1 MQETTL
7 NSYQIIKTVHSSLR
21 FSLYQAKQ
29 METGQIAL
37 LKTPDT
43 QRLDDEKLKQDL
55 MNEAHTHLK
64 LSHPQIRKVY
74 EIREEKV
81 TAYLIGEYIEGMS
94 LSAYLKIN
102 SDSLPIELTLS
113 WLKEL
118 LEALSYAHKQDC
130 IHLNLNPYN
139 LIVDNANAMHII
151 GFGKNQDAYKTANEK
166 MAPIILFYTLLRNF
180 FRQELLFLN
189 PIYILLL

>member
-29 METGQIAL
+29 METGQIVL

-43 QRLDDEKLKQDL
+43 QRLNDEKLKQDL
-55 MNEAHTHLK
+55 INEAHTHLK

-74 EIREEKV
+74 EIREEKG

-102 SDSLPIELTLS
+102 SKLLSREQTFS
-113 WLKEL
+113 WLKEI
-118 LEALSYAHKQDC
+118 LEALSM
-130 IHLNLNPYN
+130 
-139 LIVDNANAMHII
+139 LINRTVNDSI
-151 GFGKNQDAYKTANEK
+151 
-166 MAPIILFYTLLRNF
+166 
-180 FRQELLFLN
+180 
-189 PIYILLL
+189 